1 MLPLIVVEEL
11 ISAFKF
17 WNDGIHDG
25 MFYRNDFYVS
35 QYQFPLAERSEA
47 YHRATLESNK
57 GFKVCVTVSKT
68 HYRVWVEMRSH
79 LIQSPALPGET

>member
-1 MLPLIVVEEL
+1 MLPLIVVEDL

-17 WNDGIHDG
+17 WNKGIHEG
-25 MFYRNDFYVS
+25 MLYRNDFYIS
-35 QYQFPLAERSEA
+35 RYQFALSDRSEA
-47 YHRATLESNK
+47 YRRATEESNK

-79 LIQSPALPGET
+79 LA

>member
-1 MLPLIVVEEL
+1 MLPLIVLEDL

-17 WNDGIHDG
+17 WNEGIHEG

-35 QYQFPLAERSEA
+35 LEQFALADRVEA
-47 YHRATLESNK
+47 YHQATQKSTN
-57 GFKVCVTVSKT
+57 GFKVCITVSKT

-79 LIQSPALPGET
+79 LLKA